1 MIYSLP
7 KPLKLIV
14 MGLWG
19 IDMQVTDKMIKA
31 ALEAWFG
38 EPVTEPYEEHVDNM
52 RFAIQ
57 AAIQAAWVSVDDS
70 LPPLNEMVLAYR
82 PNAHLSNDP
91 HYKITF
97 ITDREQTSPTNVTHK
112 WDCWC
117 EVSHWMPL
125 PEFKGR

>member
-31 ALEAWFG
+31 ALEAWFC
-38 EPVTEPYEEHVDNM
+38 EPVTEPYDEHVDNM

-57 AAIQAAWVSVDDS
+57 AAIQAAWVEFDKEKPSTHPPQGVSVLGLLSDGTMVTIRASVILKQDKRTPNGYES
-70 LPPLNEMVLAYR
+70 L
-82 PNAHLSNDP
+82 H
-91 HYKITF
+91 T
-97 ITDREQTSPTNVTHK
+97 T
-112 WDCWC
+112 
-117 EVSHWMPL
+117 HWMPL
-125 PEFKGR
+125 PEFKEVHNE